1 MNLTSLGVVHTILSL
16 VAVVA
21 AILALVKEHG
31 VSPTS
36 TIGRL
41 YIWSLVATCLTGLPI
56 FRHGT
61 IGPPHILGVLTLAT
75 FGVAALAGKTR
86 VFGRLSSYVE
96 TISYSVTLLFLGI
109 STVTETLTR
118 VPPGAPIVAGPDAPI
133 FKPLYLV
140 LLVLFL
146 VGVTMQIRRLRTAAT
161 T

>member
-1 MNLTSLGVVHTILSL
+1 MNLTPLGVAHTILSL

-31 VSPTS
+31 VMPTS
-36 TIGRL
+36 AIGRL
-41 YIWSLVATCLTGLPI
+41 YIWSLIATCVTGLPI

-75 FGVAALAGKTR
+75 FGVAALARTTQ
-86 VFGRLSSYVE
+86 VFGRLSPYVE

-146 VGVTMQIRRLRTAAT
+146 VRVTMQIRRLRTVARA
-161 T
+161 

>member
-1 MNLTSLGVVHTILSL
+1 
-16 VAVVA
+16 
-21 AILALVKEHG
+21 
-31 VSPTS
+31 
-36 TIGRL
+36 
-41 YIWSLVATCLTGLPI
+41 
-56 FRHGT
+56 
-61 IGPPHILGVLTLAT
+61 
-75 FGVAALAGKTR
+75 
-86 VFGRLSSYVE
+86 
-96 TISYSVTLLFLGI
+96 LLFLGI